1 MSDSY
6 EEIAKLNKLKQKG
19 IITEEEFTAK
29 KQELLS
35 GKQIKAKNDAN
46 ESGAAPQKT
55 KPKWYDKKGMVAV
68 LCVIFWP
75 VGLYG
80 LWKSNVF
87 SKKWKVG
94 GTLIVLMGL
103 MMILSAGG
111 NKSKEISSPQPSVT
125 SAPAA
130 KASKAS
136 YRSDPSGEKSI
147 SVQQIFEDTTNWGGM
162 EQNQIIT
169 GYVKK
174 LFIPKDALGEG
185 NMVTSIN
192 IGYDNKT
199 IMMVLDNPV
208 SPNEFKEGDQISI
221 QGWFNLV
228 SNSYGTGRGNVFR
241 GPVSVMNWDYT
252 KREKAPAIITVD
264 DYFAK
269 NMKLGRTPITI
280 VGQVAQKKVDTNEI
294 WIQLGSG
301 AGTIQGEMSKS
312 KINAKVKEQYENIQ
326 VGDRVAFRGSFNTE
340 IMGTGYFTI
349 EELILNPTF

>member
-6 EEIAKLNKLKQKG
+6 EELAKLNELKQKG

-35 GKQIKAKNDAN
+35 GKQLKAKNGAN

-68 LCVIFWP
+68 LCVILWP

-111 NKSKEISSPQPSVT
+111 NKSKEKSSSQPSVT

-147 SVQQIFEDTTNWGGM
+147 SVQQIFEDTTNWGGTNR
-162 EQNQIIT
+162 NQVIT
-169 GYVKK
+169 GYVKQ
-174 LFIPKDALGEG
+174 LSIPKDALGKG
-185 NMVTSIN
+185 DNVTSIS
-192 IGYDNKT
+192 IGYDDKT
-199 IMMVLDNPV
+199 LFMILDTPINPGDYKV
-208 SPNEFKEGDQISI
+208 GDQISI

-228 SNSYGTGRGNVFR
+228 SKSYGTGRGTVFT
-241 GPVSVMNWDYT
+241 GPVSIMNWDYT

-264 DYFAK
+264 DYFGK

-280 VGQVAQKKVDTNEI
+280 VGQVAQKRVDTNEI

-312 KINAKVKEQYENIQ
+312 KINAKVKEQYESIQ
-326 VGDRVAFRGSFNTE
+326 VGDRVAFKGSFNTE